1 MDWKW
6 TSFVYAIVAFLILYW
21 LLNRYAFKPLFS
33 IMEQRR
39 QMVLEQMNAA
49 ENSRKEASAEMEAQ
63 KQALAQARQEANEI
77 IEKARITSTK
87 QADGI
92 VDTARA
98 EAARLK
104 EEAVR
109 DIESEKNKAIA
120 SLRSEVGSLSVAIAS
135 KIVEKQIDEK
145 SQEQIVE
152 RYLKEVSSK

>member
-1 MDWKW
+1 M
-6 TSFVYAIVAFLILYW
+6 SFYWESTVLAIIAFGILYF
-21 LLNRYAFKPLFS
+21 LLNKYAFGPLFS

-87 QADGI
+87 QADSI

-98 EAARLK
+98 EASRLK
-104 EEAVR
+104 DEAVR

-120 SLRSEVGSLSVAIAS
+120 SLRSEVGSMSVAIAS

-145 SQEQIVE
+145 SQEQIVDS
-152 RYLKEVSSK
+152 YLKEVGSK

>member
-6 TSFVYAIVAFLILYW
+6 TSFVYAMGAFIILYW
-21 LLNRYAFKPLFS
+21 LMSRYAFKPLFAV
-33 IMEQRR
+33 MEQRR

-77 IEKARITSTK
+77 IEKARVTSTK
-87 QADGI
+87 QADNI
-92 VDTARA
+92 VDTARS
-98 EAARLK
+98 EATRLK
-104 EEAVR
+104 DEAVR

-120 SLRSEVGSLSVAIAS
+120 SLRSEVGSISVAIAS

-145 SQEQIVE
+145 SQEQIVDN
-152 RYLKEVSSK
+152 YLKEVSK